1 MRRHLPFIMRT
12 AVEAVKVVERVQ
24 NRPGK
29 HPGAGQEVQTGQ
41 LIARGQAHPGP
52 AAQLSGENLTEL
64 ACRRHCFG
72 GRGSRAG
79 LTRCAVK
86 NKKRFVG
93 KQESEIG

>member
-1 MRRHLPFIMRT
+1 MRGHLPLIMRA

-29 HPGAGQEVQTGQ
+29 HPGSGQEVQTGL
-41 LIARGQAHPGP
+41 LIARRQAHPGP
-52 AAQLSGENLTEL
+52 VAELSGENLTEL
-64 ACRRHCFG
+64 ACRHHCFS
-72 GRGSRAG
+72 GRDSRAG
-79 LTRCAVK
+79 LTGCAVK